1 MSGPERGLIN
11 FSALEK
17 ELQASVR
24 YEEKYQRENAAKL
37 RAVSQGVP
45 SYEHF
50 RALVLTSHLKPLQR
64 RDIQG
69 APRKQPWNPVATD
82 NGTLHPASGSQHKT
96 EDSATYRTEPGS
108 DRD

>member
-1 MSGPERGLIN
+1 MSAPERGLID

-24 YEEKYQRENAAKL
+24 CEQKYQRENAAKL

-50 RALVLTSHLKPLQR
+50 RSASELSAGLQR
-64 RDIQG
+64 ML
-69 APRKQPWNPVATD
+69 K
-82 NGTLHPASGSQHKT
+82 
-96 EDSATYRTEPGS
+96 S
-108 DRD
+108 DYKLRENLAK